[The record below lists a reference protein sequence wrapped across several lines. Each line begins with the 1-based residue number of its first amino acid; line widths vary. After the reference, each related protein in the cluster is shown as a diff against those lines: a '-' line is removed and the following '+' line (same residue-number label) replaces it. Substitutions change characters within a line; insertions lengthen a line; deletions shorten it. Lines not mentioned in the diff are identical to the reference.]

1 MKPFLFKLQ
10 TALDIKLKEEDIQK
24 EKLYQATKVYKQNL
38 RQLTGLKNRLVEI
51 QDILRGK
58 QVKNIDVLEIKNCQD
73 YIPVLNER
81 IKQQEEKT
89 EDSRLEME
97 RVRSKLLE
105 IMKKRK
111 ILEKLKTRHYQEYM
125 REFLREEQKQ
135 IDEMATIGY
144 VHKDSAV

>member
-38 RQLTGLKNRLVEI
+38 RMLTGLKNRLVEI